1 MKTGELEYW
10 GREGKRYVGYLA
22 MPDRPEGP
30 AVLLAHNAPGV
41 GDFER
46 TIAHRLAGLGYIV
59 LCADYIGDGEV
70 LAMEAIGPRLGSA
83 IAETTLIRNAITA
96 GFSALTSQSGVD
108 AGKIAAIGYCF
119 GGAAVLELA
128 RGGAAVAAVV
138 GFHSSLPV
146 THPEDNRNIKGKVLI
161 QTGAADLMTPPDIRA
176 TFEAQMNEAGV
187 DWRMILYGGTL
198 HAFTIPGAE
207 AYGIPGLKYDRD
219 ADERSWRAML
229 DLFSESIGR
238 PAFG

>member
-1 MKTGELEYW
+1 MKTGELEYR
-10 GREGKRYVGYLA
+10 GREGQRYVGYLA
-22 MPDRPEGP
+22 APDRPEGP

-41 GDFER
+41 SDFER
-46 TIAHRLAGLGYIV
+46 TIAHRLADLGYIV
-59 LCADYIGDGEV
+59 LCADYIGGGEV
-70 LAMEAIGPRLGSA
+70 LAMEAVGPRLGPA
-83 IAETTLIRNAITA
+83 IAETTLIRDTITA
-96 GFSALTSQSGVD
+96 GFSALTSQPGVD

-146 THPEDNRNIKGKVLI
+146 THPEDNKNIKGKVLI
-161 QTGAADLMTPPDIRA
+161 QTGAADPMVPPDIRA

-187 DWRMILYGGTL
+187 DWRMILHGGTL
-198 HAFTIPGAE
+198 HAFTVPGAE
-207 AYGIPGLKYDRD
+207 AYGMQGLRYDRG

-229 DLFSESIGR
+229 DLFSESIGK